1 MNMFVFVRRM
11 AALLFGVMV
20 FTVASAQ
27 GPAPEGQDDIGKKIA
42 ALNWQ
47 HGPAKGRLGTNS
59 SIDLPAG
66 YMILDNADTQKF
78 MEFTENFSNDRQ
90 FLAAPEDLSWFAV
103 FSFDDTGYVKDDET
117 IEPDPILQSAKEGT
131 QQGNEERRQ
140 RGWDELTVLG
150 WRFQPQYDRQARLL
164 EWAMRLKSGGS
175 ADELVNYETR
185 ILGRSGVTSVV
196 LVADSAGLDPAVAD
210 LKRVLTGFSYDPG
223 QRYTEFR
230 AGDHVA
236 EFGLAALIAGGAAAV
251 ATKKGFWAVLAAF
264 FVKIWKLVMLAI
276 VGIGAVIKKFFTG
289 KSAD

>member
-47 HGPAKGRLGTNS
+47 HGPVKGRLGANS

-78 MEFTENFSNDRQ
+78 MEYTENFGNDRE

-103 FSFDDTGYVKDDET
+103 FSFEDTGYVKDDET
-117 IEPDPILQSAKEGT
+117 IDPDPILQSAKEGT

-223 QRYTEFR
+223 
-230 AGDHVA
+230 
-236 EFGLAALIAGGAAAV
+236 AALHGVPCWRPCGGV
-251 ATKKGFWAVLAAF
+251 WSRGTHRWRRGGCGNQEGFLGGSGGVLRQDLE
-264 FVKIWKLVMLAI
+264 VGDCG
-276 VGIGAVIKKFFTG
+276 GIGHRRCH
-289 KSAD
+289 

>member
-1 MNMFVFVRRM
+1 MKALVSVRRM
-11 AALLFGVMV
+11 AALLFGVMM

-47 HGPAKGRLGTNS
+47 HGPTKGRLGTNS
-59 SIDLPAG
+59 SIELPAG

-78 MEFTENFSNDRQ
+78 MEFTENFSNDHQ

-131 QQGNEERRQ
+131 RQGNEERRQ

-164 EWAMRLKSGGS
+164 EWAMRLKSGS
-175 ADELVNYETR
+175 SSDELVNYETR

-196 LVADSAGLDPAVAD
+196 LVADSAGLDPAVSD
-210 LKRVLTGFSYDPG
+210 LKRMLTGFSYDQG

-264 FVKIWKLVMLAI
+264 FVKIWKLVI
-276 VGIGAVIKKFFTG
+276 VAVLGIGAVIKKFFTG
-289 KSAD
+289 KSSE